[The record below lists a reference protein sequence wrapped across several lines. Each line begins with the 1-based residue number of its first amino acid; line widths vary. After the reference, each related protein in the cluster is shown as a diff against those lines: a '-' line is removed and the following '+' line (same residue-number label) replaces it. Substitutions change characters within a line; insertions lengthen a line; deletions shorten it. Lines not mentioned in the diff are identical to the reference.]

1 MRQTIYTA
9 YTAAAP
15 YNSGSFLSLVF
26 FVLALGKKME
36 YGLGETPVSQS
47 LSAVGLS
54 V

>member
-1 MRQTIYTA
+1 MRQTIDTA

-15 YNSGSFLSLVF
+15 YNTLALFLSLVF
-26 FVLALGKKME
+26 FVMAKQKE
-36 YGLGETPVSQS
+36 EGETPVSQS